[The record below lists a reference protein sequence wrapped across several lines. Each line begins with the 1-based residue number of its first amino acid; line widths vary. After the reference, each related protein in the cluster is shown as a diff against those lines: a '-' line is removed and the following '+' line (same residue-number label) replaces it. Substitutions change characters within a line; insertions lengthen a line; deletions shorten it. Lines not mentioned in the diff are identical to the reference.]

1 MRTAE
6 CHPDRRY
13 HAKGMCRYCYLKA
26 WVASNT
32 DRVREQARGRT
43 ESDAAREK
51 RNARKRNRHF
61 LLEYGLTAD
70 DIKRMEDS
78 QGGRC
83 RICHQPPDR
92 GIFGQPPKLHVDHNH
107 ATGEVRG
114 MLCSGCNTGIGMLQ
128 EDPLRLFASIEYLVV
143 GEVMA

>member
-1 MRTAE
+1 MRMSE

-26 WVASNT
+26 WASDNS
-32 DRVREQARGRT
+32 DRTRAYRRRYV
-43 ESDAAREK
+43 ESDEARER

-70 DIKRMEDS
+70 DIKRMEEEQD
-78 QGGRC
+78 GKC
-83 RICHQPPDR
+83 RICNQPPDR
-92 GIFGQPPKLHVDHNH
+92 GIFGQPPRLHVDHDH
-107 ATGEVRG
+107 ETGEVRG
-114 MLCSGCNTGIGMLQ
+114 LLCSGCNTGIGMLQ

-143 GEVMA
+143 GEVK